1 MRCENEYIILQDFW
15 SIAFFNF
22 FKNFFIFS
30 AEGRGCARPGL
41 SPDIRGGGAVQRGCF
56 SVAVLFCKWV
66 PERTENFFFWLFCY
80 APLNE
85 AGAEPRLAGLTVDAL
100 QLPFSIPPAV
110 FLSLAPALLFLL
122 RSKVRPD
129 AGFLI

>member
-1 MRCENEYIILQDFW
+1 MNCQGEDSGGTGPGPAPPF
-15 SIAFFNF
+15 AFGTAAAPKPGIFPF
-22 FKNFFIFS
+22 FS
-30 AEGRGCARPGL
+30 EC